1 MLKLDEDAVI
11 CDLAETYGIYDYKNM
26 PPLQVAI
33 FCGVLPDNEI
43 LLLNIKVKKY
53 KLDSML
59 LASIVD
65 RLGILIWAKTK
76 DGSKGRNKPKSILES
91 INKPPKVNEGVAFET
106 SEEFEIM
113 KDKILKE
120 GG

>member
-11 CDLAETYGIYDYKNM
+11 CDLAETYGIYDYRNM

-33 FCGVLPDNEI
+33 FCGGLRDNARI
-43 LLLNIKVKKY
+43 MLKMSGQKV

-65 RLGILIWAKTK
+65 RLGILIWSKTK

-106 SEEFEIM
+106 SEEFEKM